1 MKGNNEFIPLY
12 MDIMFKK
19 FLGTNE
25 YIYLTTYLLETL
37 FNLPKGSLD
46 GSEIT
51 NSVKLD
57 KETIINK
64 RFELDVILK
73 TPNGDIYDIEM
84 QNDYNENAEIKN
96 VLYVAKVFSEELKI
110 GEMYKEI
117 KPVTLVNLVKKT
129 NLHKNNKI
137 LNKYVFTNTEDKEDK
152 ILEKYLTIYI
162 VNLDLESEV
171 SYNVN
176 KEFDIIRRFINSE
189 TLEEMRKVISESS
202 SIISNKLL
210 EEMLRYMN
218 NEEVQ
223 DYSRQEKLI
232 RSNINTAREEGF
244 SEGFANGVTEGI
256 SEGEKNI
263 AKNILKNSNM
273 TLEEISLYTG
283 LPVEELVKIKEEL

>member
-1 MKGNNEFIPLY
+1 M
-12 MDIMFKK
+12 
-19 FLGTNE
+19 
-25 YIYLTTYLLETL
+25 
-37 FNLPKGSLD
+37 
-46 GSEIT
+46 
-51 NSVKLD
+51 
-57 KETIINK
+57 
-64 RFELDVILK
+64 
-73 TPNGDIYDIEM
+73 
-84 QNDYNENAEIKN
+84 
-96 VLYVAKVFSEELKI
+96 
-110 GEMYKEI
+110 
-117 KPVTLVNLVKKT
+117 KKT
-129 NLHKNNKI
+129 KLHKNNKI
-137 LNKYVFTNTEDKEDK
+137 LNKNVFTNTEDTEDK

-244 SEGFANGVTEGI
+244 SEGFANGVTEGFSKGI
-256 SEGEKNI
+256 SEEKINI
-263 AKNILKNSNM
+263 AKNILKNSKM

-283 LPVEELVKIKEEL
+283 LTVEELEKIKEEL